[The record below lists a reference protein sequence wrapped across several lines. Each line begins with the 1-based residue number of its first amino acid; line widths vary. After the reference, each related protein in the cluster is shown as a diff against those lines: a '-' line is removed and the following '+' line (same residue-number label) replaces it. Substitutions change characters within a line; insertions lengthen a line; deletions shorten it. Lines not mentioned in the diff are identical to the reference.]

1 MVVQAPSWHEISPSG
16 ERHHDWIEVSDDT
29 SLWGVPGM
37 FPPLGYV
44 ETDAAP
50 RLRNEADVTTAVAPS
65 SASLSAADRCDRCGA
80 QAYLR
85 VELQSGGELLFCAH
99 HAREHGD
106 KLRQIA
112 ANVVD
117 ETTKLTTPTVAPDS
131 DH

>member
-1 MVVQAPSWHEISPSG
+1 
-16 ERHHDWIEVSDDT
+16 
-29 SLWGVPGM
+29 
-37 FPPLGYV
+37 
-44 ETDAAP
+44 
-50 RLRNEADVTTAVAPS
+50 LRNEADVTTAVAPS

-117 ETTKLTTPTVAPDS
+117 ETEKLTDTRAVAPDS